1 MLKAGLKLRFS
12 DIDDQIADLKDSI
25 EQVKG
30 EIHKKELMKHQYPS
44 HKRRTSTGG
53 ASQASD
59 VLAIIASQQEEA
71 QVLQNKLAVA
81 LRLAAWP

>member
-1 MLKAGLKLRFS
+1 MRFS
-12 DIDDQIADLKDSI
+12 DIDDQIADLKDNI

-44 HKRRTSTGG
+44 HKRRTSTAG

-71 QVLQNKLAVA
+71 QVLQSKLAAA
-81 LRLAAWP
+81 LFAAKL